1 MLAGCA
7 RLPGS
12 RGDGRRRRRETRLVK
27 LRAAAGNALLAVLS
41 VAATLTCSEGYLR
54 FAAPEL
60 AAPPADWAFLSD
72 FYTPNGDGDFTW
84 PAHRRIRYVRMHG
97 EAVEYDVQFDTN
109 DLGLVDARDYVGA
122 PRVGRQIAVVGDS
135 FTAGYHGGT
144 PWVPALNERFHPQAV
159 RLYNLGIGGAGFLQF
174 ESLLRSVSREV
185 AFSDVLLVAISDD
198 LQRPRWRLD
207 VEGDVAR
214 FCLLTWPDWLCELR
228 RPYFHRIDLVTEPSA
243 RVRAARDI
251 GRLALTSLFV
261 HVARSAERSEA
272 ERSRR
277 IDANRNA
284 IRAIVERFGAAHVSL
299 VHLPTRGEVERGAYD
314 GLGDGLREAV
324 EAVGV
329 QYVPALRDCAWD
341 PAMFFRH
348 DEHPNALGYA
358 RVTECVDAHLRERL
372 ARSGGIAA
380 ERRG

>member
-1 MLAGCA
+1 V
-7 RLPGS
+7 R
-12 RGDGRRRRRETRLVK
+12 
-27 LRAAAGNALLAVLS
+27 LRATAGNAFLAAFS
-41 VAATLTCSEGYLR
+41 VAATLTCGEGYLR
-54 FAAPEL
+54 FAAPQL
-60 AAPPADWAFLSD
+60 AAPPEDWALLSD

-84 PAHRRIRYVRMHG
+84 PAHRRVRYVRMHG
-97 EAVEYDVQFDTN
+97 EAVEYDVTFDTN

-122 PRVGRQIAVVGDS
+122 PRVARQVAVVGDS

-144 PWVPALNERFHPQAV
+144 PWVAALNERFDPQTV

-174 ESLLRSVSREV
+174 ESLLRGVSRQV
-185 AFSDVLLVAISDD
+185 TFSDVLLVAISDD

-228 RPYFHRIDLVTEPSA
+228 RPYFHRIDLASDPAALAHS
-243 RVRAARDI
+243 VRDT

-284 IRAIVERFGAAHVSL
+284 IRAIVERHGAAHVSL

-314 GLGDGLREAV
+314 ALGDGLREAV
-324 EAVGV
+324 EALGLE
-329 QYVPALRDCAWD
+329 YVPALRDCAWE

-348 DEHPNALGYA
+348 DEHPNARGYA
-358 RVTECVDAHLRERL
+358 RVAECVGAHLRERL
-372 ARSGGIAA
+372 ARSGGVAR
-380 ERRG
+380 EQRS